1 MLKRTTYA
9 ILLVLAGFTAG
20 LVLTGRLRSASD
32 GLAMPALSAGQT
44 GARSGGGSPGT
55 LQPGSVAATLPDFS
69 SIASRAVAGIVN
81 ISAVSVVQRPNSPF
95 GNDPFFRQFF
105 GEPDDWFGSRL
116 EESSDLG
123 SGVIISPDGY
133 VVTNN
138 HVVAGNVREI
148 TAGVT
153 DKREFKGR
161 IVGRDPMTDIAVI
174 KINAQGLPVLPWAD
188 SSKVKVGQWAL
199 AIGSPF
205 ALNQTVTL
213 GIVSAI
219 GRTGMGMT
227 AYEDFIQ
234 TDAAINPGNSG
245 GGLLD
250 SRGEVI
256 GINTAIMSDGGG
268 SNGVGFAVSSNLA
281 RRIADELIRYGEV
294 RRGFIGPLDYRT
306 MTPDFADQLGLTD
319 TRGAVVLRMSRN
331 SVAFQSGIQPGDV
344 IVAFNGT
351 KVENAETLTRLLAD
365 AAIGSTATV
374 DVIRQGR
381 KLTLKVPI
389 TGRSGRSR

>member
-1 MLKRTTYA
+1 
-9 ILLVLAGFTAG
+9 
-20 LVLTGRLRSASD
+20 
-32 GLAMPALSAGQT
+32 
-44 GARSGGGSPGT
+44 
-55 LQPGSVAATLPDFS
+55 
-69 SIASRAVAGIVN
+69 VAGIVN
-81 ISAVSVVQRPNSPF
+81 ISAVSVVRAPNSPF

-105 GEPDDWFGSRL
+105 GDPDDWFGSRL

-123 SGVIISPDGY
+123 SGVVISPDGY

-138 HVVAGNVREI
+138 HVVQGNVREI
-148 TAGVT
+148 TAGLT

-174 KINAQGLPVLPWAD
+174 KINAQNLPVLPWAD

-227 AYEDFIQ
+227 DYEDFIR

-256 GINTAIMSDGGG
+256 GINTAIVSQGGG
-268 SNGVGFAVSSNLA
+268 SNGVGFAVSANLA
-281 RRIADELIRYGEV
+281 RRIADELIKYGEV

-306 MTPDFADQLGLTD
+306 LTPDIAEQLGLTN
-319 TRGAVVLRMSRN
+319 TRGAVVLRMSRA
-331 SVAFQSGIQPGDV
+331 SAAYEAGIQPGDV
-344 IVAFNGT
+344 IVSFNGT
-351 KVENAETLTRLLAD
+351 RVETGETFTRLLAD
-365 AAIGSTATV
+365 APIGSTATIE
-374 DVIRQGR
+374 VIRQGR
-381 KLTLKVPI
+381 KLAVKVPI
-389 TGRSGRSR
+389 VSRGTRAR

>member
-1 MLKRTTYA
+1 VVKKASYA
-9 ILLVLAGFTAG
+9 ILLVLVGFMAG
-20 LVLTGRLRSASD
+20 LVLTGRLRSAAD
-32 GLAMPALSAGQT
+32 GAATPVQRA
-44 GARSGGGSPGT
+44 GGSPTAAAPGGT
-55 LQPGSVAATLPDFS
+55 LQPGAPAASLPDFS
-69 SIASRAVAGIVN
+69 VIASRAVAGIVN
-81 ISAVSVVQRPNSPF
+81 ISAITVVQRPNSPF

-138 HVVAGNVREI
+138 HVVQGNVREI
-148 TAGVT
+148 TAGLT

-174 KINAQGLPVLPWAD
+174 KINAQNLPVLPWSD

-227 AYEDFIQ
+227 DYEDFIQ

-256 GINTAIMSDGGG
+256 GINTAILSPSGG

-281 RRIADELIRYGEV
+281 RRIADELIKYGEV
-294 RRGFIGPLDYRT
+294 RRGFIGPMDYRT
-306 MTPDFADQLGLTD
+306 LTPDFAEQLGLTE
-319 TRGAVVLRMSRN
+319 TRGAVVLRMTRN
-331 SVAFQSGIQPGDV
+331 STAYQAGIQPGDV
-344 IVAFNGT
+344 IVSFNGT
-351 KVENAETLTRLLAD
+351 KVETAEAFTRLLAD
-365 AAIGSTATV
+365 ATIGSTATV
-374 DVIRQGR
+374 EVIRQGR
-381 KLTLKVPI
+381 KLPLKVPI
-389 TGRSGRSR
+389 TGRGTRNR

>member
-1 MLKRTTYA
+1 MIKRTTYA
-9 ILLVLAGFTAG
+9 IFLVLAGFAAG

-32 GLAMPALSAGQT
+32 GLAAPAANTGTSGPAAAG
-44 GARSGGGSPGT
+44 A
-55 LQPGSVAATLPDFS
+55 LQPGAGGTLPDFS
-69 SIASRAVAGIVN
+69 AIASRAVAGIVN
-81 ISAVSVVQRPNSPF
+81 ISAVSVVRTPNSPF

-105 GEPDDWFGSRL
+105 GDSEDWFGSRL
-116 EESSDLG
+116 AESSDLG
-123 SGVIISPDGY
+123 SGVVISPDGY

-148 TAGVT
+148 TAGLT

-174 KINAQGLPVLPWAD
+174 KINAQNLPVLPWGD

-227 AYEDFIQ
+227 DYEDFIQ

-256 GINTAIMSDGGG
+256 GINTAILSPSGG

-281 RRIADELIRYGEV
+281 RRIADELIKYGEV
-294 RRGFIGPLDYRT
+294 RRGSIGPIDYRT
-306 MTPDFADQLGLTD
+306 LTPDFAEQLGLTD
-319 TRGAVVLRMSRN
+319 TRGAVVLRMTRN
-331 SVAFQSGIQPGDV
+331 SAAYQAGIQPGDV
-344 IVAFNGT
+344 MVSFNGAKIET
-351 KVENAETLTRLLAD
+351 AEAFTRLLAD
-365 AAIGSTATV
+365 ARIGSTATIEV
-374 DVIRQGR
+374 VRQGR
-381 KLTLKVPI
+381 KLTLKVPVA
-389 TGRSGRSR
+389 GRGGRAQ

>member
-1 MLKRTTYA
+1 MLRRATYA
-9 ILLVLAGFTAG
+9 VVLLLAGFMAG

-32 GLAMPALSAGQT
+32 GLAAPPPAAGLAAPT
-44 GARSGGGSPGT
+44 AST
-55 LQPGSVAATLPDFS
+55 EALQPGAAAATLPDFS
-69 SIASRAVAGIVN
+69 TIASRAVAGIVN
-81 ISAVSVVQRPNSPF
+81 ISAVSVVRTPNSPF

-105 GEPDDWFGSRL
+105 GDSEDWFGSRL

-133 VVTNN
+133 IVTNN
-138 HVVAGNVREI
+138 HVVQGNVREI
-148 TAGVT
+148 TAGLT

-161 IVGRDPMTDIAVI
+161 IVGRDQMTDIAVV
-174 KINAQGLPVLPWAD
+174 KISAQNLPVLPWGD

-227 AYEDFIQ
+227 DYEDFIQ

-245 GGLLD
+245 GGLFD

-256 GINTAIMSDGGG
+256 GINTAIVSPSGG
-268 SNGVGFAVSSNLA
+268 STGVGFAVSSNLA
-281 RRIADELIRYGEV
+281 RRIADELIKYGEV
-294 RRGFIGPLDYRT
+294 RRGFIGPMDYRT
-306 MTPDFADQLGLTD
+306 LTPDFAEQLGLTD
-319 TRGAVVLRMSRN
+319 TRGAVVLRMTRN
-331 SVAFQSGIQPGDV
+331 SAAYQAGIQPGDV
-344 IVAFNGT
+344 IVSFNGAKTETAEAFT
-351 KVENAETLTRLLAD
+351 KLLAD
-365 AAIGSTATV
+365 APIGSTATV

-381 KLTLKVPI
+381 RMTLKVPI
-389 TGRSGRSR
+389 VGRGTRAR

>member
-1 MLKRTTYA
+1 MLRRTTYA
-9 ILLVLAGFTAG
+9 ILLVLAGFIAG

-32 GLAMPALSAGQT
+32 GLAAPLPAASAAPT
-44 GARSGGGSPGT
+44 ASAEA
-55 LQPGSVAATLPDFS
+55 LQPGAAAATLPDFS
-69 SIASRAVAGIVN
+69 TIASRAVAGIVN
-81 ISAVSVVQRPNSPF
+81 ISAVSVVRTPNSPF
-95 GNDPFFRQFF
+95 GSDPFFRQFF
-105 GEPDDWFGSRL
+105 GDSEDWFGSRL

-133 VVTNN
+133 IVTNN
-138 HVVAGNVREI
+138 HVVQGNVREI
-148 TAGVT
+148 TAGLT

-161 IVGRDPMTDIAVI
+161 IVGRDPMTDIAVV
-174 KINAQGLPVLPWAD
+174 KISAQNLPVLPWSD

-219 GRTGMGMT
+219 GRSGMGMT
-227 AYEDFIQ
+227 DYEDFIQ

-256 GINTAIMSDGGG
+256 GINTAIVSPSGG
-268 SNGVGFAVSSNLA
+268 STGVGFAVSSNLA
-281 RRIADELIRYGEV
+281 RRIADELIKYGEV
-294 RRGFIGPLDYRT
+294 RRGFIGPMDYRT
-306 MTPDFADQLGLTD
+306 LTPDFAEQLGLTD
-319 TRGAVVLRMSRN
+319 TRGAVVLRMTRN
-331 SVAFQSGIQPGDV
+331 SAAYQAGIQPGDV
-344 IVAFNGT
+344 IVSFNGAKTETAEAFT
-351 KVENAETLTRLLAD
+351 KLLAD
-365 AAIGSTATV
+365 APIGSTATV

-381 KLTLKVPI
+381 RMTVKIPI
-389 TGRSGRSR
+389 VGRGTRTR

>member
-1 MLKRTTYA
+1 MLKRIVYA
-9 ILLVLAGFTAG
+9 IALVLAGFIAG
-20 LVLTGRLRSASD
+20 LVLTGRLRSSSD
-32 GLAMPALSAGQT
+32 GLAAPAPADGPTDARAG
-44 GARSGGGSPGT
+44 GAIAGT

-95 GNDPFFRQFF
+95 GNDPLLRQFF

-123 SGVIISPDGY
+123 SGVVISPDGY
-133 VVTNN
+133 LVTNN

-148 TAGVT
+148 TAGLT

-174 KINAQGLPVLPWAD
+174 KINAQNLPVLPWGD
-188 SSKVKVGQWAL
+188 SSKVRVGQWAL

-256 GINTAIMSDGGG
+256 GINTAIMSEGGG

-281 RRIADELIRYGEV
+281 RRIADELIKYGEV
-294 RRGFIGPLDYRT
+294 RRGFIGPMDYRT
-306 MTPDFADQLGLTD
+306 MTPDFAEQLGLTD
-319 TRGAVVLRMSRN
+319 ARGAVVLRMSRN
-331 SVAFQSGIQPGDV
+331 SVAYQSGIQPGDV

-351 KVENAETLTRLLAD
+351 KVESAEALTRLLAD
-365 AAIGSTATV
+365 AAIGSTAAV

-389 TGRSGRSR
+389 TGRGGRTR